1 MRDILDIT
9 YFSNNMYYTPCLGL
23 TGTKIKTYN
32 EYVHLCAKLFFKLLD
47 KYNLDYYVFAGTSIG
62 YVRNKSN
69 IPWVD
74 DYDIIIFDK
83 DIQYFENNILSQLI
97 NNGFVC
103 EEWIS
108 GKNKAGYRIFSTKIT
123 DKLNS
128 SGNYF
133 QCDIFYSKI
142 DENNMVKNLAGCGL
156 YHLKNVYYD
165 MVYPSQRL
173 EIDGLILPFFNKIE
187 EDVMHEYG
195 DVINNV
201 CIHLNHKRT
210 KIFKEHYSKMY
221 EKFNAIINKANKN
234 TINLFT
240 KNKNY
245 EYINNR
251 ALKNNMEF
259 KTVFDILKYINT
271 NNVNTLFI
279 LDEEFL
285 KYCISI
291 KYYFPQIKIILYIFN
306 TIKNENKIF
315 LNNIDIIRTPNDEI
329 KNIYDNQDLIYI
341 NKPIFEYIN
350 VITFGTYDLFHVGHT
365 NILKRAKEIGHKLIV
380 GISSDDFNIK
390 KGKISVNNLE
400 KRIEDVLNSKSC
412 DTYFVEESMEQKDEY
427 IKKHNANLL
436 VMGDDWD
443 GKFDWVSCPCMYFP
457 RTPEISTTLLKE
469 KIGFLPTIKTNI
481 VSNKQETINNMENK
495 NSTKNN
501 TENNIINNIINNIKN
516 NNNKKIV
523 NRIHFKTLRELYNKK

>member
-32 EYVHLCAKLFFKLLD
+32 EYVHLCANLFFKIID
-47 KYNLDYYVFAGTSIG
+47 KFDLKYYVFAGTSIG
-62 YVRNKSN
+62 YIRNKSN

-83 DIQYFENNILSQLI
+83 DIQYFENNIMPFLI
-97 NNGFVC
+97 NNGFIC

-108 GKNKAGYRIFSTKIT
+108 GKNKAGYRVFSTKIT
-123 DKLNS
+123 DSLNIN
-128 SGNYF
+128 GNYF
-133 QCDIFYSKI
+133 QCDIFYSRI

-165 MVYPSQRL
+165 MVYPPQKL

-187 EDVMHEYG
+187 EDVLHEYG

-201 CIHLNHKRT
+201 CIHINHRRT
-210 KIFKEHYSKMY
+210 KIFKEHFSKIY
-221 EKFNAIINKANKN
+221 DKFNSILNKAKKN

-245 EYINNR
+245 EYLNNR
-251 ALKNNMEF
+251 TLKNNMEF
-259 KTVFDILKYINT
+259 KSIFDILKYINI
-271 NNVNTLFI
+271 NNVSILFI
-279 LDEEFL
+279 LDEKFL

-291 KYYFPQIKIILYIFN
+291 KYYFPQIKIILYVFN
-306 TIKNENKIF
+306 AINNENKIF
-315 LNNIDIIRTPNDEI
+315 LNNIDIIRIPNDGI
-329 KNIYDNQDLIYI
+329 KNIYNNPDIIYI
-341 NKPIFEYIN
+341 NKPTFEYIN
-350 VITFGTYDLFHVGHT
+350 IITFGTYDLFHVGHT
-365 NILKRAKEIGHKLIV
+365 NILKKAKEICHKLIV
-380 GISSDDFNIK
+380 GISSDDFNNK

-400 KRIEDVLNSKSC
+400 KRIDDVINSKFC
-412 DTYFVEESMEQKDEY
+412 DEYFVEESMEQKDEY
-427 IKKHNANLL
+427 IKKCNANLL

-443 GKFDWVSCPCMYFP
+443 GKFDWVSCPTIYFP

-469 KIGFLPTIKTNI
+469 KIGFSPTIKQNI
-481 VSNKQETINNMENK
+481 ISNKEENK
-495 NSTKNN
+495 NDKEHINHKTM
-501 TENNIINNIINNIKN
+501 INNKTIIKHKTIITL
-516 NNNKKIV
+516 NKK
-523 NRIHFKTLRELYNKK
+523 FKNMKELMNKKKQ